1 MDIIFQYI
9 LDHYGIAAVLVCIIV
24 LIKYKDLAKR
34 VENLEIAH
42 AADSKEL
49 VQIAKDVSFIRG
61 RLEKQY
67 EN

>member
-1 MDIIFQYI
+1 MDTIFQYI
-9 LDHYGIAAVLVCIIV
+9 LDHYGIATVLVCIIV

-42 AADSKEL
+42 TADSKEL

-61 RLEKQY
+61 RLENKSDD
-67 EN
+67 

>member
-1 MDIIFQYI
+1 MDIIIQYI
-9 LDHYGIAAVLVCIIV
+9 LEHYGIAAVLICIIV

-61 RLEKQY
+61 RLEKQS
-67 EN
+67 EA

>member
-9 LDHYGIAAVLVCIIV
+9 LDHYGIAAVFVCIIV
-24 LIKYKDLAKR
+24 LIKYKDLTKR

-61 RLEKQY
+61 RLEKKSDD
-67 EN
+67 